1 PLDAPEQRCAAPR
14 GCRGDRRRRGERR
27 RQQGDS
33 RREPWGARR
42 DPPAQAAT
50 GAFARPLSIPLPN
63 PSRAWGSSRGRR
75 GPRRPTCR
83 ANLSRSVL
91 TLRRVVGVSAQ
102 DAALSITFWALL
114 HSVPTSLAITIAAA
128 AARVPITAS
137 AMPYSARSW
146 PASSTIKFFISAVML
161 SSLCRSRVQA
171 RSDPD
176 ASHPAP
182 SPSAQDNAADQA
194 AVKKIMSF
202 GIIAAP
208 PTGAPVTPGARRGRR
223 AMDLRG
229 PQQKRVGQSR
239 CPFDRWP

>member
-1 PLDAPEQRCAAPR
+1 M
-14 GCRGDRRRRGERR
+14 G
-27 RQQGDS
+27 
-33 RREPWGARR
+33 GASGL
-42 DPPAQAAT
+42 PPAQAAT
-50 GAFARPLSIPLPN
+50 GAFARPMSIPCRIPQA
-63 PSRAWGSSRGRR
+63 PGARQEGGAGHDGRR
-75 GPRRPTCR
+75 AGPSEGGHP
-83 ANLSRSVL
+83 APLSRSVL
-91 TLRRVVGVSAQ
+91 TPRRLVGVSAQ

-146 PASSTIKFFISAVML
+146 PASSTINFFISAVMF
-161 SSLCRSRVQA
+161 SSVGRPRVPA
-171 RSDPD
+171 RSYPD

-182 SPSAQDNAADQA
+182 SPSSQDNVADKA
-194 AVKKIMSF
+194 AVKKIVCF

-223 AMDLRG
+223 AVDLRG